1 MWVKSEFEVWV
12 KSEFVLI
19 AAGSNSPVR
28 ETYVA
33 PASKKSDYH
42 AGAGHEMHDMCG
54 QFLDRDLITLALGSS
69 RD

>member
-42 AGAGHEMHDMCG
+42 EMHDMCG